1 MAVVVRQIDKKM
13 NYFKTDIAASRRYS
27 LKKCPTSKQI
37 IGKRFLLKIVNFIE
51 NLSRNPCVFCYC
63 TLRFGECEVCRLL
76 EDYRNFYYDKRAVTR
91 FKFVTKCV
99 VNISIRKKAI
109 RDKMRDKNLMYEL
122 SYTNTNSSCLT
133 GLCIYDLMKAI
144 DAKQLFL
151 EESYYC

>member
-1 MAVVVRQIDKKM
+1 M

-37 IGKRFLLKIVNFIE
+37 IGKRLLLKIVNFIE

-76 EDYRNFYYDKRAVTR
+76 EDFRNFFYDKRAVT
-91 FKFVTKCV
+91 CV
-99 VNISIRKKAI
+99 VDISIRKKAI
-109 RDKMRDKNLMYEL
+109 LDKMRDKNLMYEL
-122 SYTNTNSSCLT
+122 SYTNTNSSCLA
-133 GLCIYDLMKAI
+133 GLCIHDLMKTI